1 MKNGAVD
8 MSKQTVAYM
17 KNRNIAQKSNPALWE
32 RLKKEVVA
40 GSKGGEPGSWSA
52 RKAQLLTQ
60 LYKKRGGGF
69 VGPKKS
75 NLSLAKWTRQRWRT
89 RSGKTSK
96 ETGERYLPE
105 KAWKAL
111 SSGEKSTVT
120 RLKRKA
126 GGTGSYSKMPERI
139 AQKIAKYRKQ

>member
-1 MKNGAVD
+1 
-8 MSKQTVAYM
+8 MSKATVSYM
-17 KNRNIAQKSNPALWE
+17 KNRKIAEKTNPKLWE
-32 RLKKEVVA
+32 SLKAQVIRE
-40 GSKGGEPGSWSA
+40 SKGGEPGTWSA

-69 VGPKKS
+69 VGRKTKDIS
-75 NLSLAKWTRQRWRT
+75 LSKWTRQRWRT

-111 SSGEKSTVT
+111 SSGEKATVT

-139 AQKIAKYRKQ
+139 SKKIAKYRNGQ